1 MPLLRN
7 GRRVEDRW
15 IRVAEDAE
23 LPAEGAVLLGLTRW
37 LAERSALL
45 RRCTPLGVA
54 LRSDEHPE
62 QLTVDLPRLALIAL
76 DFPTFKDGRA
86 YTYARL
92 LRERW
97 GFTGEL
103 RATGDVLPDQ
113 FHFMLRVG
121 FDSFEPASVHALA
134 EWQAASRQFSAW
146 YQATGDGRE
155 PAGLLRHVD
164 LRSRRRA

>member
-1 MPLLRN
+1 MALLRN
-7 GRRVEDRW
+7 GKLVEDSW
-15 IRVAEDAE
+15 VKVADGAK
-23 LPAEGAVLLGLTRW
+23 LPAKGAVLVGFTRW
-37 LAERSALL
+37 LSERAALL
-45 RRCTPLGVA
+45 GRGTPVGVA
-54 LRSDEHPE
+54 LRSDQHPE
-62 QLTVDLPRLALIAL
+62 PLAADLSRLALIAL
-76 DFPTFKDGRA
+76 EFPTFKDGRA
-86 YTYARL
+86 YSYARL

-97 GFTGEL
+97 RYGGEL

-134 EWQAASRQFSAW
+134 EWQAASRQFSTW
-146 YQATGDGRE
+146 YQATGDGRA